1 MPTKKTATKTAT
13 KKTATKT
20 ATKKT
25 ATKKT
30 ATKTAT
36 KKTATKTAA
45 PVASSGHGLEGRP
58 VPTFSLAGDDGKTWT
73 AAALKGS
80 PAVLY
85 FYPKDSTPGCT
96 VEACDFRDQLGR
108 ALGKGAVVLGVSRD
122 SLKSHEKFR
131 AAQSLNFPLLS
142 DPDLVAHAAF
152 GAWGKKMMYGKEVE
166 GTIRSTFLIDRSGIV
181 RRAWTKVKVDGHVD
195 EVMAALEAL

>member
-1 MPTKKTATKTAT
+1 M
-13 KKTATKT
+13 
-20 ATKKT
+20 
-25 ATKKT
+25 
-30 ATKTAT
+30 
-36 KKTATKTAA
+36 
-45 PVASSGHGLEGRP
+45 GHGLEGHP
-58 VPTFSLAGDDGKTWT
+58 APALSLPGDDGKTWSL
-73 AAALKGS
+73 AALKGS
-80 PAVLY
+80 PVVLY

-108 ALGKGAVVLGVSRD
+108 ARHKGATVLGVSRD

-131 AAQSLNFPLLS
+131 TAQSLNFPLLS
-142 DPDLVAHAAF
+142 DADLVAHAAF

-166 GTIRSTFLIDRSGIV
+166 GTIRSTFLIDSAGII